1 MKYKFFL
8 LLSIFTYLFYFE
20 IKSQTID
27 SIQYIAKYNFE
38 YRYDTADKKAI
49 LKETMALAL
58 GKQSSVFFSY
68 DNMSK
73 DSLIKSQLSMA
84 MANGGKTGIDLTGTK
99 QTIPTVF
106 YKNLRS
112 NEFYIVNR
120 IFDQYIM
127 LDTLPKIDWIIKNQ
141 LVVFNGL
148 NCNTATC
155 TYKGRCYTALF
166 ATEIPYFDGP
176 WKFSGLP
183 GLIVKISD
191 SSNDIVYELIEL
203 QARKKFNNT
212 YTTSTDGVKAIK
224 TTKTEFKKI
233 LKLRE
238 DDPSGF
244 IKTQAS
250 SLGISVPSGFTP
262 IKSRYNNP
270 IELTEN

>member
-1 MKYKFFL
+1 MRIKVLFTL
-8 LLSIFTYLFYFE
+8 TLACLLSI
-20 IKSQTID
+20 IGKSQIID
-27 SIQYIAKYNFE
+27 SITYIAKYNFE
-38 YRYDTADKKAI
+38 YKYDTTDKKVV
-49 LKETMALAL
+49 LKETMALAM
-58 GKQSSVFFSY
+58 GNQSSIFFSY
-68 DNMSK
+68 DNMLK
-73 DSLIKSQLSMA
+73 DSLIEAQIAIATS
-84 MANGGKTGIDLTGTK
+84 NGGKTGIDLRGTK

-120 IFDQYIM
+120 IFDKYIM
-127 LDTLPKIDWIIKNQ
+127 LDTLPKLDWKVKNQ
-141 LVVFNGL
+141 LVVFNNL
-148 NCNTATC
+148 SCNTAIC
-155 TYKGRCYTALF
+155 TYKGRYYTALF

-212 YTTSTDGVKAIK
+212 YTTSADGVKAIK
-224 TTKTEFKKI
+224 TTKTEFKKF

-238 DDPSGF
+238 DDLSGF

-250 SLGISVPSGFTP
+250 SLGISIPSGFAP
-262 IKSRYNNP
+262 PKSRSNNP